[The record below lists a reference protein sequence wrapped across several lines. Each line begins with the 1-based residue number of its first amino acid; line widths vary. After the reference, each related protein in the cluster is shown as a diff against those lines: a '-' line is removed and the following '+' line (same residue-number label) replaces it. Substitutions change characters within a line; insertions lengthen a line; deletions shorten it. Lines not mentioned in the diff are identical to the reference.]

1 MARWQFGLGREN
13 GLTFWG
19 MTFLEASFGSF
30 FALWPLWIEELGASI
45 GTVGLLLGLGG
56 VLRLFALAPSA
67 WLSRR
72 FGLTRVLVVART
84 VATIGIFSASLAP
97 SWPWLLPALAGMA
110 VGDMAFPLVSTSVAL
125 NAGAQRVRAFAI
137 ILTMGPSVSLMITP
151 VLSGGLVSLWGLRSP
166 FVASACFSAVSVVF
180 LSRLRPVVPPDLD
193 EHSAH
198 DSYLGVLR
206 YGRVR
211 QLLGLQLATFFALGM
226 GTSLLSNYLHD
237 RAGYAESTVATLTAA
252 TAVGSIVFSMLI
264 TRSARLSHQPLR
276 AVALTAASA
285 ACGYLLFLRAD
296 LLPLVLLGLT
306 LRGGFFAAW
315 PLYAAVLGEA
325 TPERQRPHVFAL
337 GEILAGSGFVA
348 APVFAGQLYAIR
360 PELPFYVAVAML
372 VPLVVTLT
380 RFHVPRAVEA
390 VGNREADG
398 EQAARVS

>member
-19 MTFLEASFGSF
+19 MTFLEASFGAF

-45 GTVGLLLGLGG
+45 GTVGWLLGLGG

-72 FGLTRVLVVART
+72 FGLTRVLVVARS
-84 VATIGIFSASLAP
+84 VATVGILSAALAP
-97 SWPWLLPALAGMA
+97 SWPWLLPAMAGMA

-125 NAGAQRVRAFAI
+125 NAGAKRVRAFAI
-137 ILTMGPSVSLMITP
+137 ILTMGPSVALMLTP
-151 VLSGGLVSLWGLRSP
+151 LLSGGLVTLWGLRAP
-166 FVASACFSAVSVVF
+166 FAASAGFSAISVAF
-180 LSRLRPVVPPDLD
+180 LTRLHPVVPPVLD
-193 EHSAH
+193 EHSAQ
-198 DSYLGVLR
+198 DTYLSVLR

-211 QLLGLQLATFFALGM
+211 ALLTLQFLTFFALGM

-237 RAGYAESTVATLTAA
+237 TAGYSESTVATLTAA
-252 TAVGSIVFSMLI
+252 TAVGSIIFSVFI
-264 TRSARLSHQPLR
+264 TRSTRLSHRPLR

-285 ACGYLLFLRAD
+285 AIGYMLFLRAD

-325 TPERQRPHVFAL
+325 TPTRLRPHVFAL

-360 PELPFYVAVAML
+360 PELPFYCSVAML
-372 VPLVVTLT
+372 VPLVVVLA

-390 VGNREADG
+390 VSSVEMG
-398 EQAARVS
+398 AARSP